1 MPTAEQLIK
10 KFSDTKTLP
19 HVALKVTQMVNDE
32 NVTMQD
38 FEETIQLDPILVT
51 RLLRLVNSPFFGLAK
66 KVEAIDKAVVFVGMK
81 NLRNLVSVEALRDLF
96 TDDDPRQGF
105 SRSNLWLHSA
115 TIATLADMIGKR
127 IFGDSRED
135 LFLAGIIHDIG
146 MIVEDQ
152 VAGDLLRKACQ
163 LYKPGV
169 KSLVDSERKIIGSDH
184 CKVGALIAKTWN
196 MPDDIL
202 SAIRFHHDQKKVVK
216 IGSITCIIQ
225 LAEYIA
231 GKMKF
236 SAIYGKADPLPPN
249 LVKHVKGMMSNYKI
263 IVRDLPAE
271 MAKAKDLYDPDG
283 SMLSGG

>member
-1 MPTAEQLIK
+1 MATAEQLVR

-19 HVALKVTQMVNDE
+19 HVALKVSQLVNDD
-32 NVTMQD
+32 NSTMKD

-81 NLRNLVSVEALRDLF
+81 NLRNLVAVEAIRDLF

-135 LFLAGIIHDIG
+135 LFLAGIVHDIG

-163 LYKPGV
+163 LYQPGSKP
-169 KSLVDSERKIIGSDH
+169 LVDCEREIIGADH
-184 CKVGALIAKTWN
+184 CSVGGLMAKEWH

-202 SAIRFHHDQKKVVK
+202 QAIRFHHDQKKPLKV
-216 IGSITCIIQ
+216 GSVASIIQ

-249 LVKHVKGMMSNYKI
+249 LVKHVKGMMANYKL
-263 IVRDLPAE
+263 IVRDLPGE

-283 SMLSGG
+283 SMLGT

>member
-1 MPTAEQLIK
+1 MASAEQLVK

-19 HVALKVTQMVNDE
+19 HVALKVTSMVNE
-32 NVTMQD
+32 PNTTMQE
-38 FEETIQLDPILVT
+38 FEDTIALDPVLVT

-66 KVEAIDKAVVFVGMK
+66 KVESISTAVVFVGMK
-81 NLRNLVSVEALRDLF
+81 NLRNLVAVEAIRDLY

-115 TIATLADMIGKR
+115 TIATLSEMIGKR
-127 IFGDSRED
+127 IFGDARED

-152 VAGDLLRKACQ
+152 VAGDLLRQACE
-163 LYKPGV
+163 LYTPG
-169 KSLVDSERKIIGSDH
+169 KNTLVACEQQVIGTDHGKI
-184 CKVGALIAKTWN
+184 GALLAKEWK

-202 SAIRFHHDQKKVVK
+202 KSIRYHHDPERKVK
-216 IGSITCIIQ
+216 LGGITSIIQ

-236 SAIYGKADPLPPN
+236 SAVYGKAEPLPMH
-249 LVKHVKGMMSNYKI
+249 LVKHVKSMMSSYKL
-263 IVRDLPAE
+263 IVRDLPGE
-271 MAKAKDLYDPDG
+271 MAKAKDLYEPQG
-283 SMLSGG
+283 EA